1 MGSHQTSTIL
11 TVWDSIRDGPTAGA
25 PAMSSTWAQ
34 PSWWPYSLSPGHSS
48 YDLPA
53 ARRDLLKWTIPR
65 SWVSWRNVSSIHTRP
80 RRPTYVRAAT
90 KRSHRDSGTWSS
102 SPWTHPTCVA
112 TGTGGAGPNADAD
125 AAYCQHGSGPQL
137 EHRRGVRT
145 PASPSPWLAYQHD
158 HAGSKAWLGGRHH
171 GPRPRCGR

>member
-53 ARRDLLKWTIPR
+53 ARGDLLKWTIPR
-65 SWVSWRNVSSIHTRP
+65 SWASWRNVSSIHTRP
-80 RRPTYVRAAT
+80 RRPTYARAAT
-90 KRSHRDSGTWSS
+90 RRSHQDLDTWSS
-102 SPWTHPTCVA
+102 SLWRHPTCVA
-112 TGTGGAGPNADAD
+112 TGIEGAGPNANAD
-125 AAYCQHGSGPQL
+125 PTSYQQGGGPQP
-137 EHRRGVRT
+137 EHRCGVRT
-145 PASPSPWLAYQHD
+145 PASPSPWLAYRHD
-158 HAGSKAWLGGRHH
+158 RAGSRAWLGGHRHE
-171 GPRPRCGR
+171 PRPRCDR